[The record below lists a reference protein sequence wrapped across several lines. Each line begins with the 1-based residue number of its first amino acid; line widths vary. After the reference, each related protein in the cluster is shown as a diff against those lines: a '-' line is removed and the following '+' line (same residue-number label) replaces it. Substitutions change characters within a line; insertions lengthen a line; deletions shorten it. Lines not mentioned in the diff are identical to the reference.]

1 MAENQPSTSSLNTG
15 PTATNDVEA
24 SEELLKQFVADALI
38 LKSSGQGSKLYDQL
52 VGEVRRLKV
61 EVCSRGVGVGHG
73 GSHTDGPGSEQDAQN
88 AKQLVALLRSVTRC
102 LALVKQAY
110 HEVLVTEIM
119 DIRLWGVGSS
129 VREAVLSFLCHAV
142 AVNGS
147 FIQGTLHVLVFSLVP
162 PVVASVGGELV
173 GGSAHGVGGPGAM
186 TGGTSWSPSVEEVG
200 IQVRSVTHLT
210 CRDYLATLIGLIAE
224 ILFFAAFLAQGMPA
238 LTDVALHNDSGH
250 GGRGDKTSD
259 RTGADRRIPAASRAC
274 KQYAT

>member
-15 PTATNDVEA
+15 PTGTNDVEA

-52 VGEVRRLKV
+52 VGEVRRLKASV
-61 EVCSRGVGVGHG
+61 RVGGGVGGGARGVCAGHSLSGGAGGVGNGAGHG
-73 GSHTDGPGSEQDAQN
+73 WEHDAQD

-102 LALVKQAY
+102 LALVKEAH

-147 FIQGTLHVLVFSLVP
+147 FIQGSLHVLVFSLVP
-162 PVVASVGGELV
+162 PVVAIAAAGIV
-173 GGSAHGVGGPGAM
+173 GGSASGVYGGGPYA
-186 TGGTSWSPSVEEVG
+186 GGNSWSPTVEEVG
-200 IQVRSVTHLT
+200 VQVRRVARPACLRGCLH
-210 CRDYLATLIGLIAE
+210 
-224 ILFFAAFLAQGMPA
+224 FFHAFP
-238 LTDVALHNDSGH
+238 
-250 GGRGDKTSD
+250 
-259 RTGADRRIPAASRAC
+259 
-274 KQYAT
+274 

>member
-15 PTATNDVEA
+15 PTGTNDVEA

-52 VGEVRRLKV
+52 VGEVRRLKASV
-61 EVCSRGVGVGHG
+61 RVGVGAGAAGGGGVGVGGGARGVCAGHSLSGGAGGVGNGAGHG
-73 GSHTDGPGSEQDAQN
+73 WEHDAQD

-102 LALVKQAY
+102 LALVKEAH

-147 FIQGTLHVLVFSLVP
+147 FIQGSLHVLVFSLVP
-162 PVVASVGGELV
+162 PVVAIAAAGIV
-173 GGSAHGVGGPGAM
+173 GGSASGVYGGGPYA
-186 TGGTSWSPSVEEVG
+186 GGNSWSPTVEEVG
-200 IQVRSVTHLT
+200 VQVRRVARPACLRGCLH
-210 CRDYLATLIGLIAE
+210 
-224 ILFFAAFLAQGMPA
+224 FFHAFP
-238 LTDVALHNDSGH
+238 
-250 GGRGDKTSD
+250 
-259 RTGADRRIPAASRAC
+259 
-274 KQYAT
+274 